1 MLTADRAILAYGKS
15 LHMVAADAALPS
27 CPVSEPL
34 MSTTATDLAP
44 LLDRIAQRIGAQHV
58 LTAPEDIALHL
69 REERG
74 LYDGRTPAVVKPGS
88 TEEVAFVVKAC
99 AEAGVK
105 IVPQGGNTGLV
116 GGQMPFGEL
125 LVALTRLDKIRHV
138 DPLDM
143 TMTVEA
149 GCILD
154 TVHKAAEAVGCLFPL
169 HIASQGSC
177 RIGGN
182 LATNAG
188 GTAVLRYG
196 NAKEL
201 VLGLEV
207 VLADGRVWNGLK
219 RLRKNNAGYDLK
231 QLFLGTEGTL
241 GLITAAVLKLFPAP
255 VQRSTAFLAVPD
267 PESALKLLHRLRGI
281 AGDGLT
287 TFELMAE
294 FGIATV
300 LKHMKGTVRPFSD
313 IYEWYVL
320 AEFSAPT
327 RAYDLAS
334 LMESGLEAAMEA
346 GEVVD
351 AVIATSEAQ
360 ADALWRL
367 REDMSESQKYEGGSI
382 KHDVSVPVSRVPEF
396 LARALPAVIEA
407 LPGIRP
413 CPFGHVGDGNIHFNL
428 SQPEGMDKAAF
439 IDMWDHFNRIV
450 HDIVADMDGSF
461 AAEHG
466 IGKLKAHE
474 LAHYAD
480 PVALDLMHRLK
491 DTLDPQHL
499 LNPGKVLEV

>member
-1 MLTADRAILAYGKS
+1 MST
-15 LHMVAADAALPS
+15 AAL
-27 CPVSEPL
+27 
-34 MSTTATDLAP
+34 LAS
-44 LLDRIAQRIGAQHV
+44 IAQRIGAEHV
-58 LTAPEDIALHL
+58 LTDASDMAMYL

-74 LYDGRTPAVVKPGS
+74 LYHGEAPAVLRPGS
-88 TEEVAFVVKAC
+88 TAEVAFVVGAC
-99 AEAGVK
+99 AQAGVP

-116 GGQMPFGEL
+116 GGQVPFGQIL
-125 LVALTRLDKIRHV
+125 LSLTRLDHIRSV
-138 DPLDM
+138 DPVDM

-154 TVHKAAEAVGCLFPL
+154 TVHRAAEDVDCLFPL

-182 LATNAG
+182 LSTNAG

-196 NAKEL
+196 NAREL

-207 VLADGRVWNGLK
+207 VLADGRVWNGLR

-241 GLITAAVLKLFPAP
+241 GIITAAVLKLFPKPA
-255 VQRSTAFLAVPD
+255 QRTTAFVGVPD
-267 PESALKLLHRLRGI
+267 PAAALALLKRLRGE
-281 AGDGLT
+281 AGDALT

-294 FGIATV
+294 FGLQTV
-300 LKHMKGTVRPFSD
+300 LTHMPGTVRPLSE
-313 IYEWYVL
+313 IYPWYVL

-327 RAYDLAS
+327 RAFELGA
-334 LMESGLEAAMEA
+334 LMESGLEGAMEA
-346 GEVVD
+346 GEVLD

-360 ADALWRL
+360 SNALWRL
-367 REDMSESQKYEGGSI
+367 REDMSEAQKHEGGSI
-382 KHDVSVPVSRVPEF
+382 KHDISVPVSKVPEF
-396 LARALPAVIEA
+396 MERALNACMEA
-407 LPGIRP
+407 MPGLRP

-428 SQPEGMDKAAF
+428 SQPVGMEKAAF
-439 IDMWDHFNRIV
+439 IDQWERFNRIV
-450 HDIVADMDGSF
+450 HDIVIDLDGSI

-466 IGKLKAHE
+466 IGRLKREE

-491 DTLDPQHL
+491 AALDPADL
-499 LNPGKVLEV
+499 LNPGKVIAV

>member
-1 MLTADRAILAYGKS
+1 MSSSPDLSALLA
-15 LHMVAADAALPS
+15 V
-27 CPVSEPL
+27 
-34 MSTTATDLAP
+34 
-44 LLDRIAQRIGAQHV
+44 IAQRIGAQHV
-58 LTAPEDIALHL
+58 LTDPADTAAYL

-74 LYDGRTPAVVKPGS
+74 LYDGRTPAVLRPGS
-88 TEEVAFVVKAC
+88 TEEVAFIVAECAKAG
-99 AEAGVK
+99 APL
-105 IVPQGGNTGLV
+105 VPQGGNTGLV

-125 LVALTRLDKIRHV
+125 VLSLARLDRIRNV
-138 DPLDM
+138 DPVDL

-154 TVHKAAEAVGCLFPL
+154 TVHKAAEEVDCLFPL

-196 NAKEL
+196 NAREL

-207 VLADGRVWNGLK
+207 VLADGRVWNGLR

-241 GLITAAVLKLFPAP
+241 GIITAAVLKLFPRP

-267 PESALKLLHRLRGI
+267 PESALALLHRLRSL
-281 AGDGLT
+281 AGDALT

-294 FGIATV
+294 FGIQTV
-300 LKHMKGTVRPFSD
+300 LRHMPGTTRPLGEVYD
-313 IYEWYVL
+313 WYVL
-320 AEFSAPT
+320 AEFSSPT
-327 RAYDLAS
+327 RTFELGP
-334 LMESGLEAAMEA
+334 LMEEGLGAAFEA
-346 GEVVD
+346 GELLD
-351 AVIATSEAQ
+351 AVIASSEAQ
-360 ADALWRL
+360 ANALWRL
-367 REDMSESQKYEGGSI
+367 REDMSEAQKHEGGSI

-396 LARALPAVIEA
+396 LARALPACMAA
-407 LPGIRP
+407 LPGLRP

-428 SQPEGMDKAAF
+428 SQPVGMDKADF
-439 IDMWDHFNRIV
+439 IDMWEHFNRIV
-450 HDIVADMDGSF
+450 HDIVAAMDGSI

-466 IGKLKAHE
+466 IGKLKHEE

-480 PVALDLMHRLK
+480 PVSLDLMHRVK
-491 DTLDPQHL
+491 VALDPLNL
-499 LNPGKVLEV
+499 LNPGKVI

>member
-1 MLTADRAILAYGKS
+1 
-15 LHMVAADAALPS
+15 
-27 CPVSEPL
+27 
-34 MSTTATDLAP
+34 MSSSPDLAP
-44 LLDRIAQRIGAQHV
+44 LLAAIAQRIGAQHV
-58 LTAPEDIALHL
+58 LTNPADTGAYL

-74 LYDGRTPAVVKPGS
+74 LYDGRTPAVLRPGS
-88 TEEVAFVVKAC
+88 TEEVAFIVAECAKAG
-99 AEAGVK
+99 APL
-105 IVPQGGNTGLV
+105 VPQGGNTGLV

-125 LVALTRLDKIRHV
+125 VLSLARLDRIRNV
-138 DPLDM
+138 DPIDL

-154 TVHKAAEAVGCLFPL
+154 TVHKAAEEVDCLFPL

-196 NAKEL
+196 NAREL

-207 VLADGRVWNGLK
+207 VLSDGRVWNGLR

-241 GLITAAVLKLFPAP
+241 GIITAAVLKLFPRP

-267 PESALKLLHRLRGI
+267 PESALALLHRLRSL
-281 AGDGLT
+281 AGDALT

-294 FGIATV
+294 FGIQTV
-300 LKHMKGTVRPFSD
+300 LKHMPGTTRPLGEVYD
-313 IYEWYVL
+313 WYVL
-320 AEFSAPT
+320 AEFSSPT
-327 RAYDLAS
+327 RTFELGP
-334 LMESGLEAAMEA
+334 LMEEGLGAAFEA
-346 GEVVD
+346 GELLD

-360 ADALWRL
+360 ANALWRL
-367 REDMSESQKYEGGSI
+367 REDMSEAQKHEGGSI

-396 LARALPAVIEA
+396 LARALPAVEA
-407 LPGIRP
+407 ELPGLRP

-428 SQPEGMDKAAF
+428 SQPVGMDKAAF
-439 IDMWDHFNRIV
+439 IDMWEHFNRIV
-450 HDIVADMDGSF
+450 HDIVVDMDGSI

-466 IGKLKAHE
+466 IGKLKHEE

-480 PVALDLMHRLK
+480 PVSLDLMHRLK
-491 DTLDPQHL
+491 AALDPLNL
-499 LNPGKVLEV
+499 LNPGKVI